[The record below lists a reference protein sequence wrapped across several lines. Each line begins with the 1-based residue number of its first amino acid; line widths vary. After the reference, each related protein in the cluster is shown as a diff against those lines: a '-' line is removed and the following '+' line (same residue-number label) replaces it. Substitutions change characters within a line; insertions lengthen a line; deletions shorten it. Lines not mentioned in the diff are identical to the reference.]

1 MRTREINHEYKN
13 RLYELREEQG
23 LGQKEVASAI
33 NIHQTTLSK
42 YELSTSQNIPLDVL
56 CKLADFY
63 NTSIDYILMRTNNRE
78 SDSSK

>member
-78 SDSSK
+78 SNSSK

>member
-23 LGQKEVASAI
+23 LGQKEVTSAI

-78 SDSSK
+78 SNSSK